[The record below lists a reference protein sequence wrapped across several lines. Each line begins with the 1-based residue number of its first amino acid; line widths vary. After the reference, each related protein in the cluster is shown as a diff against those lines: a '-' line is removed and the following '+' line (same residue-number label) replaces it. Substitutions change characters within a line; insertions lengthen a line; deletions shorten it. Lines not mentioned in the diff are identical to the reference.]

1 MLRRILAV
9 LCLVLFAGIQGVSAQ
24 DGTGQPDFAQWEQV
38 SQRAAEAI
46 EAGRASEAAMEA
58 LRQQLVTWRS
68 SFREAQTRLSVAS
81 KTAQAKLDT
90 LGPVP
95 EGGDAP
101 EVAAERARLE
111 RTLAEA
117 REPVLRAQ
125 LAETEATELI
135 DGVDS
140 VVQGRRT
147 ARLLERGPTPVNPVY
162 WSGAL
167 HALQQTNTLILN
179 ELRTAWD
186 YEWRTGDLQKNLP
199 RAIALLIVGTVLIL
213 FGRRWTENAQRLVH
227 RDKMPGRR
235 WLLGFVVSLG
245 HLLLPL
251 AGVMIVVEAFYA
263 SDLAGIRGDIL
274 LSSLPAAAFVLL
286 FPIWLGRR
294 IFPVDDEEDS
304 VLSINGE
311 HRREGRALSVA
322 TGVILSLAHLFQAIS
337 GFETWT
343 SGTRAVL
350 LLPLFVVA
358 AFVMIRMARLLRVH
372 VKGQDTEISEDAIT
386 GTNLQ
391 IMRLVAMAYRL
402 VAVAGVLLA
411 VAGYI
416 SAATALVFPTI
427 YTLQFFGFLVILH
440 RGIVRLFSLLL
451 GRGTEGGEATLWSV
465 LLGFAITLAAV
476 PVVLLIWGARSQQLA
491 EWASLIGQGLR
502 IGEVTI
508 SPVQLLIF
516 VAIFAFG
523 YGLTRLLQGTL
534 RNSVLP
540 RTKIDV
546 GGQNAIVSGVGY
558 VGLSIA
564 ALIAIHNTGIDL
576 GSIALVASA
585 LSVGIGFGL
594 QTVVSNFV
602 SGIILLIERPIAE
615 GDWIEVGGQMGYV
628 RDISVRS
635 TRIETFDR
643 TDVIIPNSDLIAG
656 TVTNYTR
663 GNTVGRVIVPVG
675 VAYGTD
681 PRKVEKILLDIA
693 TAHPM
698 VLANPAPY
706 VVFQGFGA
714 SSLDFEI
721 RAILRDVNWVMSV
734 RSEMNYEIAERFMQE
749 GVEIPFPQQDI
760 WLRNPETLRGAEASG
775 TMDAARTPPAAG
787 QTRRD
792 DMDVEEGEASVPDTG
807 DDT

>member
-1 MLRRILAV
+1 MMTGLGRFFAALY
-9 LCLVLFAGIQGVSAQ
+9 LVIASSVAG
-24 DGTGQPDFAQWEQV
+24 FAQGDNTVLDFEQWDRV
-38 SQRAAEAI
+38 SLRAAEAI
-46 EAGRASEAAMEA
+46 EAGRASEVAMDA
-58 LRQQLVTWRS
+58 LRQQLVEWRS
-68 SFREAQTRLSVAS
+68 DFREAQSRYSVAINTT
-81 KTAQAKLDT
+81 KAKIDT

-95 EGGDAP
+95 EGGDSA

-111 RTLAEA
+111 KALAEA

-147 ARLLERGPTPVNPVY
+147 AQLLERGPTPLNPAL
-162 WSGAL
+162 WSA
-167 HALQQTNTLILN
+167 AAQAVLQTETLIRN

-186 YEWRTGDLQKNLP
+186 YEWGSGDLQKNLP
-199 RAIALLIVGTVLIL
+199 RVIALLIVGAVLIL
-213 FGRRWTENAQRLVH
+213 FGRRWTDNAQTLIR
-227 RDKMPGRR
+227 REKMSGRR
-235 WLLGFVVSLG
+235 WVLGFLVSLG
-245 HLLLPL
+245 HLVLPL

-274 LSSLPAAAFVLL
+274 LSNLPEAAFVLL

-294 IFPVDDEEDS
+294 LFPLAAEDAT
-304 VLSINGE
+304 VLRLHDE
-311 HRREGRALSVA
+311 HRREGRMLSVV
-322 TGVILSLAHLFQAIS
+322 TGAILAVVLLLQAFA

-343 SGTRAVL
+343 AGTRAVL
-350 LLPLFVVA
+350 IFPLILVA
-358 AFVMIRMARLLRVH
+358 GVVMIRMATLLRAHAKGGNTPGEEGTASGSNVQIVRLLVR
-372 VKGQDTEISEDAIT
+372 GY
-386 GTNLQ
+386 Q
-391 IMRLVAMAYRL
+391 IAALL
-402 VAVAGVLLA
+402 GVLLA
-411 VAGYI
+411 VAGYT
-416 SAATALVFPTI
+416 SAATALVFPTM
-427 YTLQFFGFLVILH
+427 YTMQFIGFLVILH
-440 RGIVRLFSLLL
+440 RGLVRVFGVLS
-451 GRGTEGGEATLWSV
+451 GQGPETGEGSLWSV
-465 LLGFAITLAAV
+465 LLGFAIALASV

-491 EWASLIGQGLR
+491 EWAALIGEGLR
-502 IGEVTI
+502 FGEVTI
-508 SPVQLLIF
+508 SPKQVLIF
-516 VAIFAFG
+516 FAVFGIG

-558 VGLSIA
+558 IGLTIA

-585 LSVGIGFGL
+585 LSIGIGFGL
-594 QTVVSNFV
+594 QTIVSNFV

-643 TDVIIPNSDLIAG
+643 TDVIIPNSDLVAG

-681 PRKVEKILLDIA
+681 PRKVEAILLEIA
-693 TAHPM
+693 KAHPM

-721 RAILRDVNWVMSV
+721 RAILRDVNWVLSV
-734 RSEMNYEIAERFMQE
+734 RSEMNYEIADRFVKE
-749 GVEIPFPQQDI
+749 GIEIPFPQQDLWI
-760 WLRNPETLRGAEASG
+760 RNPEALRETAQVEPVQDDGD
-775 TMDAARTPPAAG
+775 DA
-787 QTRRD
+787 
-792 DMDVEEGEASVPDTG
+792 VEGSESAPTNDTG
-807 DDT
+807 EGA